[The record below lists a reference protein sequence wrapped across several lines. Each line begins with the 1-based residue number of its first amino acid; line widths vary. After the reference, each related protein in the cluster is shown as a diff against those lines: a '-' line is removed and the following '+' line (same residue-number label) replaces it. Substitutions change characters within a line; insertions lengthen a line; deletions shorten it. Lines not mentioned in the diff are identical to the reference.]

1 MFAVQRIGRKTSIPV
16 DNGSKGGLIAE
27 IDLDTGRLSY
37 ARCLHDL
44 EVYIYHPD
52 SEVMIE
58 GITIPGW
65 ERLKAEIL
73 RISDRVPF
81 MDMVAWDVVITSE
94 WFCVIE
100 ANASSGVNILQLWG
114 GQRQGEL
121 GDFFK
126 EHGVIKG

>member
-1 MFAVQRIGRKTSIPV
+1 
-16 DNGSKGGLIAE
+16 
-27 IDLDTGRLSY
+27 
-37 ARCLHDL
+37 
-44 EVYIYHPD
+44 
-52 SEVMIE
+52 MIE

-94 WFCVIE
+94 GFCVIE